1 MVRAILISMLLTGC
15 TFNFTINTDYA
26 SQNEGSGSILE
37 EFTSENETEQTT
49 EIETKL
55 K

>member
-1 MVRAILISMLLTGC
+1 MKYLLLTLLLTGC

-26 SQNEGSGSILE
+26 SQNEGDGVINE
-37 EFTSENETEQTT
+37 EVEGVYETEQSTD
-49 EIETKL
+49 ISAKL